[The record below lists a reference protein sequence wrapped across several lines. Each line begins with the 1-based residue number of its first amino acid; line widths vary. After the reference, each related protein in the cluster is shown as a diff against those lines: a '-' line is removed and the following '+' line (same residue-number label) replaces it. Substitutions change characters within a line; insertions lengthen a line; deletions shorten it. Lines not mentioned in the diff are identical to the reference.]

1 MIRIVLVDD
10 QAVVR
15 AGLRTLLE
23 VEADLQVVGEAADG
37 HGAVDTT
44 RRLDPDV
51 VIMDVRMPG
60 LDGIAATASIVGS
73 GLHAKV
79 CVLTTYALDEY
90 LFDAL
95 TAGASGFLLK
105 TDTSERI
112 IATVR
117 AVAAGEFALGTR
129 TTARL
134 VERYTRGPRP
144 LSTAADPLAA
154 LTAREREVFTL
165 LAEGL
170 SNAEIAERLVVG
182 EGTAKTHV
190 AHILLKLGLRDRVQA
205 VVMAHR
211 NGLV

>member
-73 GLHAKV
+73 GRHTKV

-112 IATVR
+112 IATIR

-134 VERYTRGPRP
+134 VQQYTRGPRP
-144 LSTAADPLAA
+144 VSTAADPLAA

>member
-10 QAVVR
+10 QDVVR

-23 VEADLQVVGEAADG
+23 VEPDLQVVGEATDG
-37 HGAVDTT
+37 YAAIEIT
-44 RRLDPDV
+44 RSLDPDV
-51 VIMDVRMPG
+51 VIMDVRMPR
-60 LDGIAATASIVGS
+60 LDGIAATSSIVGA
-73 GLHAKV
+73 GLRAKV

-105 TDTSERI
+105 TDTSDRI
-112 IATVR
+112 IATIR
-117 AVAAGEFALGTR
+117 AVAAGEFALGPR

-134 VERYTRGPRP
+134 VDRYTRGPRP
-144 LSTAADPLAA
+144 PSKAADLLAV
-154 LTAREREVFTL
+154 LTAREREVFAL

-182 EGTAKTHV
+182 EGTVKTHV